1 MPVTTCAGPDC
12 RQMDC
17 ARYSDPGA
25 GHDAL
30 CRTATRDRRNFAKN
44 AHTNFAQ
51 PGARRPRATQSASSR
66 AAESGVLADEIGPDL
81 D

>member
-12 RQMDC
+12 RQMDR

-25 GHDAL
+25 RNDAL

-44 AHTNFAQ
+44 AHADFAQ
-51 PGARRPRATQSASSR
+51 PRARRPRATQSASSR
-66 AAESGVLADEIGPDL
+66 AAESGILSDEIGPDL